1 MARPTVAPE
10 RRAQIV
16 RAVIEILAEEG
27 WDGLTL
33 RRISEVTGLSN
44 GAVSHFAG
52 RKEELVAEAIRR
64 HYAGYVRRAEEVTA
78 EGTPRERLE
87 NWVNDIVAPGA
98 ENQREWA
105 SWVALWGRAPFE
117 KAIESELKIVYRVH
131 SGSLAAVIEDGVAD
145 GDFHPSRP
153 AAEIADDC
161 VAMIDGYALRRTVD
175 PKAFPP
181 KRVRDLTLRFL
192 NGELQEG

>member
-33 RRISEVTGLSN
+33 RRISQVSGLSN
-44 GAVSHFAG
+44 GAVTHFAG
-52 RKEELVAEAIRR
+52 RKEEMIAEAVRR
-64 HYAGYVRRAEEVTA
+64 HYAGYRRRAEQATA
-78 EGTPRERLE
+78 GGTPHEQIE
-87 NWVNDIVAPGA
+87 NWVNEIIAPGA
-98 ENQREWA
+98 ENYREWA
-105 SWVALWGRAPFE
+105 CWAALWGRAPFE
-117 KAIESELKIVYRVH
+117 EAIESELKIVYRLHVR
-131 SGSLAAVIEDGVAD
+131 SLGVMIEDGVAR

-153 AAEIADDC
+153 AAEIADDT
-161 VAMIDGYALRRTVD
+161 VAMIDGYALRRLVD

-181 KRVRDLTLRFL
+181 KRVREQTLRFL
-192 NGELQEG
+192 KQELQQ

>member
-16 RAVIEILAEEG
+16 RAVIEILCEEG

-33 RRISEVTGLSN
+33 RRISEVSGLSN

-52 RKEELVAEAIRR
+52 RKEEMIAEAVRR
-64 HYAGYVRRAEEVTA
+64 HYAGYRRRAEEVT
-78 EGTPRERLE
+78 EGGTPQEQIE
-87 NWVNDIVAPGA
+87 NWVNVIVAPGP

-105 SWVALWGRAPFE
+105 CWAALWGRAPFDE
-117 KAIESELKIVYRVH
+117 AIESELKIVYRLH
-131 SGSLAAVIEDGVAD
+131 SRSLALVIEDGVAS

-161 VAMIDGYALRRTVD
+161 VAMIDGLALRRTVD

-181 KRVRDLTLRFL
+181 SRVRNQTLRFL
-192 NGELQEG
+192 NQELQK